1 MRYQDREIVL
11 LREVPA
17 NHFWRSDRVLQS
29 YGAFVVSPAMVD
41 RYWEIPEKRM
51 EGDST
56 RLLQRA
62 AMELRKNIA
71 AAVWDELDLILRTLL
86 CRAYENKDP
95 VLIAAVE
102 PLWKEF
108 REKQQIWYSQC
119 CLAYQAYQAEE
130 NREGMNRIINE
141 CLRRF
146 PSPDDHRH
154 VKIMKNSWTI
164 EE

>member
-1 MRYQDREIVL
+1 MRYHDKELIL

-17 NHFWRSDRVLQS
+17 SHFWRSEQVLQS
-29 YGAFVVSPAMVD
+29 FGAFVVSPAMVD
-41 RYWEIPEKRM
+41 HYWEIPAERM
-51 EGDST
+51 TEDST

-62 AMELRKNIA
+62 SFELRKNIA
-71 AAVWDELDLILRTLL
+71 ATVWDDVDLMLRTLL
-86 CRAYENKDP
+86 CRAYETNDP
-95 VLIAAVE
+95 VLISAVV
-102 PLWKEF
+102 PLWREF

-119 CLAYQAYQAEE
+119 CLAFQTYQTTG
-130 NREGMNRIINE
+130 NSEGMNRIVNE

-154 VKIMKNSWTI
+154 VKIMKNIWTI